1 MNGTSSNFIKA
12 YFLEKMLDTRLYF
25 LKEKPEL
32 TDFFDRVKNV
42 KNLLIIVPRDRAEE
56 VLARK
61 YVSRIHEVFKPAK
74 FSTLDVSS
82 LRKSDVNWL
91 GVPNNSFLD
100 KMKSENFDLII
111 DLNSTHDH
119 LCTFLGAFIE
129 APLRM
134 HISEGKFD
142 KVYNLHIRAG
152 NTNGIE
158 SKIKNMI
165 NYLTRIRQ
173 MDRPA
178 TP

>member
-1 MNGTSSNFIKA
+1 MNESSSNFIKD
-12 YFLEKMLDTRLYF
+12 YFLEKMLNARLYF

-32 TDFFDRVKNV
+32 TDFFERVKHV

-56 VLARK
+56 VQARK

-74 FSTLDVSS
+74 FSTLDVCS
-82 LRKSDVNWL
+82 LRKTDVDWL
-91 GVPNNSFLD
+91 GVPNKTFLD

-111 DLNSTHDH
+111 DLNSSHDH
-119 LCTFLGAFIE
+119 LCTYLGAFIE
-129 APLRM
+129 APLRL
-134 HISEGKFD
+134 HITEGKFD

-152 NTNGIE
+152 DTNGME

-173 MDRPA
+173 MDHPA
-178 TP
+178 S